1 MRISPLP
8 SYRAPLTGVGV
19 GCCRKVVIAY
29 EPVWAI
35 GTGKVAFA
43 AQAQDAHA
51 NTRAFL
57 AQAVSPVVA
66 RGTRVIYGGS
76 ASAANCK
83 ELSGCL
89 ISSRFAPVGLTSWR
103 HAATQPGVDG
113 FLVGGASLKPEFVD
127 IINAKKAA

>member
-35 GTGKVAFA
+35 GTGKVASA

-57 AQAVSPVVA
+57 AQAVSPAVA
-66 RGTRVIYGGS
+66 QGTRVIYGGS
-76 ASAANCK
+76 VNAANCK
-83 ELSGCL
+83 ELGACPVL
-89 ISSRFAPVGLTSWR
+89 FRLVASRADGRCRRERRKERRRQHHPKRDLLEQAVG
-103 HAATQPGVDG
+103 
-113 FLVGGASLKPEFVD
+113 
-127 IINAKKAA
+127 